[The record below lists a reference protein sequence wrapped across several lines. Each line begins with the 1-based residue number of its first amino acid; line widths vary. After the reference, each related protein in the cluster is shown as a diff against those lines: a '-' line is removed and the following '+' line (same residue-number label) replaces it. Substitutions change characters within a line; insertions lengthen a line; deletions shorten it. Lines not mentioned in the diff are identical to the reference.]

1 MGTAIAI
8 LATDETTSRAESDLR
23 NSRDMTTGA
32 TDSDTRALE
41 LCYWFVGWVLPIST
55 LSFPLVA
62 WVRELA
68 FIYVSRLGK
77 GIRSPASTSVHPAN
91 LSTLVRPCRL
101 HLLSALQQLST
112 LVRSCAYQLSIQQ
125 DSTTGKT
132 SNVELT
138 TSIRRLKLS
147 PLLPKIRISPTEKV
161 DTIRP

>member
-1 MGTAIAI
+1 MEVGMGTAIAI
-8 LATDETTSRAESDLR
+8 LATDETTNRAESDLR
-23 NSRDMTTGA
+23 NSKGMTTGA

-91 LSTLVRPCRL
+91 L
-101 HLLSALQQLST
+101 
-112 LVRSCAYQLSIQQ
+112 
-125 DSTTGKT
+125 
-132 SNVELT
+132 
-138 TSIRRLKLS
+138 
-147 PLLPKIRISPTEKV
+147 
-161 DTIRP
+161 